1 MARKTNRSTYKWIRI
16 LHRDIGFFV
25 IGLTVIYCISGVLLI
40 YRDTN
45 FLRSELQIERTLEAG
60 LSENRLL
67 QTLKL
72 KGAKITGVDE
82 GEIHFSGG
90 TYNKESGEVS
100 YVTKDY
106 SQPFRAFNKIH
117 KAPSQ
122 DSRHWFMV
130 LYAVSLLFL
139 ALSSFWMYRPGTTY
153 FKRGL
158 IIALA
163 GSMASVVLIIT

>member
-1 MARKTNRSTYKWIRI
+1 MARKTNRSASKLIRI

-25 IGLTVIYCISGVLLI
+25 IGLTVIYCISGILLI

-45 FLRSELQIERTLEAG
+45 FLRSELLIERTLEAG
-60 LSENRLL
+60 LSEDRLL

-82 GEIHFSGG
+82 SEIRFSGG
-90 TYNKESGEVS
+90 TYNQESGEVS
-100 YVTKDY
+100 YVTKEY
-106 SQPFRAFNKIH
+106 SQPFRAINQVH

-122 DSRHWFMV
+122 DSKHWFMV
-130 LYAVSLLFL
+130 LYAISLLFL
-139 ALSSFWMYRPGTTY
+139 ALSSFYMYRPGTTY
-153 FKRGL
+153 FKRGI

-163 GSMASVVLIIT
+163 GSIASIFLIIA

>member
-1 MARKTNRSTYKWIRI
+1 MATKTNKSIYRWIRI

-25 IGLTVIYCISGVLLI
+25 IGLTVIYCISGILLI
-40 YRDTN
+40 YRDTG
-45 FLRSELQIERTLEAG
+45 FLKNELQIEKTLEAG

-72 KGAKITGVDE
+72 KEAKITGIDE
-82 GEIHFSGG
+82 NEIRFSGG
-90 TYNKESGEVS
+90 TYNRYSGEVS
-100 YVTKDY
+100 YVTKGY
-106 SQPFRAFNKIH
+106 SQPFRVFNQLH

-139 ALSSFWMYRPGTTY
+139 ALSSFWMYRPGTNF
-153 FKRGL
+153 FKRSILIAFAGSIASIFL
-158 IIALA
+158 II
-163 GSMASVVLIIT
+163 V